1 MTTRFRLLA
10 ALALGLSLVTGCDS
24 LTDGPDASAVASA
37 SASDWRSDVLAEADG
52 LDPLGLIDLY
62 VSFAPGTDPEAESD
76 AMFDGHDVRRRGY
89 VQETNPGVAIRLS
102 LLDLNTILGILGL
115 NPLVVDVEIDLAI
128 PLEPF
133 PDSYVPLSDRYTGRE
148 RDVLIAQTTQ
158 PGDFEGQMLPWSVRQ
173 VRGHLSSTASGDG
186 AGTID
191 VDVYVIDSGVD
202 HPDVN
207 VVESVA
213 FLDEGAAAGPTT
225 HGNHVAGIIGATD
238 DDGGMVGVAPGVR
251 IHSLDVFDASGTT
264 SMSQVLRAVD
274 HVTAAK
280 RANPS
285 APVVVNM
292 SLGARTSTT
301 ELNALDRAIQT
312 SIRAGVIYVVS
323 AGNDGVNAAYVSPA
337 RVPEVITVGAYDS
350 RWQFASEFSNYGS
363 VVDLLAP
370 GVRVVSGADG
380 GQYARL
386 DGTSMAAPHVTG
398 AAALNVAQR
407 PSAKPKHV
415 ETQLW
420 RRGRSLGQGVPS
432 GTTTRSVWVGTM

>member
-1 MTTRFRLLA
+1 MTTRSRTLV
-10 ALALGLSLVTGCDS
+10 ALAIALVAVAGCDS
-24 LTDGPDASAVASA
+24 LTDTGSAGLAASSA
-37 SASDWRSDVLAEADG
+37 HDWQSEVLAAAEG
-52 LDPLGLIDLY
+52 LDPLGSIDLF

-89 VQETNPGVAIRLS
+89 VQETNPGVAIQLS
-102 LLDLNTILGILGL
+102 LVDLNTILGILGL
-115 NPLVVDVEIDLAI
+115 NPLVIDVEVDLRI
-128 PLEPF
+128 PLEAF
-133 PDSYVPLSDRYTGRE
+133 PGTYVPLSDRYTGRE
-148 RDVLIAQTTQ
+148 SDVLIAQTTM
-158 PGDFEGQMLPWSVRQ
+158 PGEFEGQMLPWSVRQ

-186 AGTID
+186 AGTVD

-207 VVESVA
+207 VVESVS
-213 FLDEGAAAGPTT
+213 FLDEGAEAGPTT
-225 HGNHVAGIIGATD
+225 HGNHVAGIIGGTD
-238 DDGGMVGVAPGVR
+238 DEGGMVGVAPGVR

-264 SMSQVLRAVD
+264 SMSQVMRAVD

-280 RANPS
+280 RANPA
-285 APVVVNM
+285 APIVVNL
-292 SLGARTSTT
+292 SLGAATSTT

-312 SIRAGVIYVVS
+312 SIRAGVVYVVS

-350 RWQFASEFSNYGS
+350 RWQFASEFSNHGP

-380 GQYARL
+380 GRYARL

-398 AAALNVAQR
+398 AAALNLARR
-407 PSAKPKHV
+407 PSAKPGHV

-420 RRGRSLGQGVPS
+420 RRGRSLGQGVPPN
-432 GTTTRSVWVGTM
+432 TTTRSVWVGTM

>member
-1 MTTRFRLLA
+1 MTSRLPALSG
-10 ALALGLSLVTGCDS
+10 LALGLLLVAGCDN
-24 LTDGPDASAVASA
+24 LADRPAPTASA
-37 SASDWRSDVLAEADG
+37 SALAWESEVRSAAEG

-89 VQETNPGVAIRLS
+89 VQETNPGVAIRIS
-102 LLDLNTILGILGL
+102 VLDLNTILGILGL
-115 NPLVVDVEIDLAI
+115 NPLVIDVEVDLAI

-133 PDSYVPLSDRYTGRE
+133 PDTYVPLSDRYTGRE

-158 PGDFEGQMLPWSVRQ
+158 PGDFEGQMLPWSVKQ
-173 VRGHLSSTASGDG
+173 IRGHLSSTASGDG
-186 AGTID
+186 AGAVD

-213 FLDEGAAAGPTT
+213 FLDEGAEAGPTT

-238 DDGGMVGVAPGVR
+238 DAGGMVGVAPGVR

-264 SMSQVLRAVD
+264 SMSQVIRAVD

-280 RANPS
+280 RADPAS
-285 APVVVNM
+285 PVVVNL
-292 SLGARTSTT
+292 SLGARTTTT

-312 SIRAGVIYVVS
+312 SVRAGVIYVVS

-350 RWQFASEFSNYGS
+350 RWQFASEFSNYGP

-420 RRGRSLGQGVPS
+420 RRGRSLGQGVPPN
-432 GTTTRSVWVGTM
+432 TTTRSVWVGTM

>member
-1 MTTRFRLLA
+1 MTTRLSTLLSV
-10 ALALGLSLVTGCDS
+10 ALGLLLVAGCDS
-24 LTDGPDASAVASA
+24 LADGPAASA
-37 SASDWRSDVLAEADG
+37 SSAAADWEQEILAAAADLSP
-52 LDPLGLIDLY
+52 LDSIDLF

-89 VQETNPGVAIRLS
+89 VQETTPGVAIRIAVH
-102 LLDLNTILGILGL
+102 DLNTILGILGL
-115 NPLVVDVEIDLAI
+115 NPLVVDVEIDLVI
-128 PLEPF
+128 PLDPF
-133 PDSYVPLSDRYTGRE
+133 FGSYVPLSDRYTGRE
-148 RDVLIAQTTQ
+148 RDVLIAQTVL
-158 PGDFEGQMLPWSVRQ
+158 PGEFEGQMLPWSVRQ
-173 VRGHLSSTASGDG
+173 IRGHLSSAASGDG
-186 AGTID
+186 AGTVD

-207 VVESVA
+207 VVESVS
-213 FLDEGAAAGPTT
+213 FLDEGAEAGPTT

-238 DDGGMVGVAPGVR
+238 DEGGMVGVAPGVR

-264 SMSQVLRAVD
+264 SMSQVMRAVD

-280 RANPS
+280 RADPA
-285 APVVVNM
+285 APVVVNL
-292 SLGARTSTT
+292 SLGASTGTT
-301 ELNALDRAIQT
+301 ELNALDRAIQA

-323 AGNDGVNAAYVSPA
+323 AGNDGVDAATVSPA

-350 RWQFASEFSNYGS
+350 RWQFASEFSNYGPL
-363 VVDLLAP
+363 VDLLAP
-370 GVRVVSGADG
+370 GVRVVSAADG

-398 AAALNVAQR
+398 AAALNVARR
-407 PSAKPKHV
+407 PSAKPRHV

-420 RRGRSLGQGVPS
+420 RRGRALGQGVPP